1 MQKPRLS
8 LKRERLTELTAA
20 DLTNVAGGAYAVT
33 VQGLTCPLKYC
44 VDPGFTDTSCNC
56 CTASGSC

>member
-1 MQKPRLS
+1 MKTRLT

-20 DLTNVAGGAYAVT
+20 DLTRVAGADAITAV
-33 VQGLTCPLKYC
+33 GFTCPVTRCL
-44 VDPGFTDTSCNC
+44 DPGITDTSCEC